1 MANNYKRRAGDRIDG
16 RRLRS
21 LNGFY
26 NFIPFIM
33 PTRNDALNYYEQS
46 FEITNADRWF
56 RKQRVNGYKGIGM
69 LHLLIAAYV
78 RACAYLPGLNRF
90 VVGNRIYAHNDVEI
104 VMAVKRSLSI
114 DATETTIKVPFK
126 PTDTIYDVYHKMNEA
141 IDSVKSSVEENGTEE
156 FANKFAALP
165 RVIISFLIWL
175 IRVADY
181 FGLLPKRL
189 LDVSPFHGS
198 MIITDLGSLGIGPIY
213 HHIYNFGTLPVFV
226 SFGAKRHVH
235 ELDRHG
241 NVVERKY
248 VDGKFVLDERTVD
261 GHYYASAFKLIT
273 RFIADPSLL
282 EVPPQKVNEDIY

>member
-141 IDSVKSSVEENGTEE
+141 IDSVKSSDEENGTEE

>member
-90 VVGNRIYAHNDVEI
+90 VVGNRVYAHNDVEI

-126 PTDTIYDVYHKMNEA
+126 PTDTIYDVYNKMNEA
-141 IDSVKSSVEENGTEE
+141 IDSVKSSDEENGTEE

>member
-90 VVGNRIYAHNDVEI
+90 VVGNRVYAHNDIEI

-126 PTDTIYDVYHKMNEA
+126 PTDTIYDVYNKMNEA
-141 IDSVKSSVEENGTEE
+141 IDSVKSSDEENGTEE

-181 FGLLPKRL
+181 LGLLPKKL

>member
-141 IDSVKSSVEENGTEE
+141 IDSVKSSDEENGTEE

-181 FGLLPKRL
+181 LGLLPKRL

-261 GHYYASAFKLIT
+261 GHYYASAFKLIN

>member
-1 MANNYKRRAGDRIDG
+1 MANNYKRRAGDRVEG

-33 PTRNDALNYYEQS
+33 PARNDALNYYEES

-56 RKQRVNGYKGIGM
+56 RKQRVAGYKGMGM

-90 VVGNRIYAHNDVEI
+90 CVGKRIYARNDIEI
-104 VMAVKRSLSI
+104 VMAVKRSLAI
-114 DATETTIKVPFK
+114 DSSETTIKVVFK
-126 PTDTIYDVYHKMNEA
+126 PTDTIYDVYNRMNAA
-141 IDSVKSSVEENGTEE
+141 IDEIKNSDEENGTEE

-165 RVIISFLIWL
+165 RFIISFAIWL
-175 IRVADY
+175 LRVADY
-181 FGLLPKRL
+181 FGLLPKKL

-198 MIITDLGSLGIGPIY
+198 MIITDLGSLRIGPIY
-213 HHIYNFGTLPVFV
+213 HHIYNFGTLPVFI
-226 SFGAKRHVH
+226 SFGAKRHAY

-241 NVVERKY
+241 NMVDRKY
-248 VDGKFVLDERTVD
+248 VDCKFVMDERTVD
-261 GHYYASAFKLIT
+261 GHYYAQFLQAFRYICQHPEIVET
-273 RFIADPSLL
+273 PPS
-282 EVPPQKVNEDIY
+282 KVVEDVF

>member
-90 VVGNRIYAHNDVEI
+90 VVGNRVYAHNDIEI

-126 PTDTIYDVYHKMNEA
+126 PTDTIYDVYNKMNEA
-141 IDSVKSSVEENGTEE
+141 IDSVKSSDEENGTEE

-181 FGLLPKRL
+181 LGLLPKRL

-261 GHYYASAFKLIT
+261 GHYYASAFKLIN

>member
-90 VVGNRIYAHNDVEI
+90 VVGNRVYAHNDVEI

-126 PTDTIYDVYHKMNEA
+126 PTDTIYDVYNKMNEA
-141 IDSVKSSVEENGTEE
+141 IDSVKSSDEENGTEE

-181 FGLLPKRL
+181 LGLLPKKL